1 MGRITIFSLTECPHC
16 NRTKAKLKEL
26 GVPYD
31 EVNLSLYPNRRNDML
46 SLTDRLTVPQ
56 VFFNEEHIGGAD
68 DTMAKIS
75 EIGAPNFKAYYES
88 NIKECDD
95 PPETRLQI
103 PTEPPVPE
111 KPAPPRDEAK
121 SLKLPGGAEKTT
133 VLDMMTRLQDIL
145 EIKDR
150 KHNLTIYSN
159 CFVGR
164 EAVTA
169 FKKAFPD
176 IQSDNEAVM
185 FGRYLQKSKIIHHVV
200 ENHDFKNE
208 TLYFRLQCH
217 HTPEVLNSYRIW
229 QERVDEDSMSLL
241 KRLKKQ
247 LGKVETAATDKDGL
261 VNYKEARTS
270 DKFAIFEEAVCEL
283 QGVAMDKMGADM
295 KLAFGINLYNLM
307 IKYAFMKV
315 GIGQTTLARGA
326 FFSGVK
332 MNVGGDILSFN
343 DLENGV
349 LRGNRK
355 PPYSLSAPF
364 ASDDKR
370 GRLAMETADCR
381 IHFALN
387 CGAKSCPPVKS
398 FSTQAIEEE
407 LRIVAQA
414 FCEQDDNVRMN
425 PAKNVL
431 HLTKILDWYRVDFA
445 DSKGDLPEKI
455 VEFLRGSRKD
465 TLMKMIESGKAV
477 SVSYNTYDWG
487 TNASQCDSF
496 DPSRLKAN
504 RTTVRALF

>member
-1 MGRITIFSLTECPHC
+1 
-16 NRTKAKLKEL
+16 
-26 GVPYD
+26 
-31 EVNLSLYPNRRNDML
+31 
-46 SLTDRLTVPQ
+46 
-56 VFFNEEHIGGAD
+56 
-68 DTMAKIS
+68 
-75 EIGAPNFKAYYES
+75 
-88 NIKECDD
+88 
-95 PPETRLQI
+95 
-103 PTEPPVPE
+103 
-111 KPAPPRDEAK
+111 
-121 SLKLPGGAEKTT
+121 
-133 VLDMMTRLQDIL
+133 
-145 EIKDR
+145 
-150 KHNLTIYSN
+150 
-159 CFVGR
+159 
-164 EAVTA
+164 
-169 FKKAFPD
+169 
-176 IQSDNEAVM
+176 
-185 FGRYLQKSKIIHHVV
+185 
-200 ENHDFKNE
+200 
-208 TLYFRLQCH
+208 
-217 HTPEVLNSYRIW
+217 
-229 QERVDEDSMSLL
+229 
-241 KRLKKQ
+241 
-247 LGKVETAATDKDGL
+247 
-261 VNYKEARTS
+261 
-270 DKFAIFEEAVCEL
+270 
-283 QGVAMDKMGADM
+283 
-295 KLAFGINLYNLM
+295 M

-370 GRLAMETADCR
+370 VRLAMGTADCR

-445 DSKGDLPEKI
+445 DSKGGLPEKI

-487 TNASQCDSF
+487 TNASECDSF
-496 DPSRLKAN
+496 DPSSLKAN